1 MVHLRNTDTGA
12 LYGYSQTPWGM
23 KISAQVK
30 NHWLW
35 QKKPKEWGWK
45 GSQWYYEHKPRE
57 VSLFLASRPGTSK
70 EGSLV
75 NTYQES
81 TDYNVR
87 DILPPA
93 TD

>member
-1 MVHLRNTDTGA
+1 
-12 LYGYSQTPWGM
+12 M
-23 KISAQVK
+23 KMSGQVG

-45 GSQWYYEHKPRE
+45 GSQWYREHKPKE
-57 VSLFLASRPGTSK
+57 VSLCLASGPGTSK

-81 TDYNVR
+81 IAYHFRN
-87 DILPPA
+87 ILPLA